1 MQMQNLYSSCGEQ
14 FNNIIIS
21 NWGRPRFAVCV
32 PRLFVRLMTSFSVP
46 VLL

>member
-1 MQMQNLYSSCGEQ
+1 MWRAVQLYHN
-14 FNNIIIS
+14 FKL
-21 NWGRPRFAVCV
+21 GRPRFAVCV